1 MREKT
6 PGDSPPSNVAALWN
20 AARAGSFSPG
30 AKLALGT
37 IGCDLKGPVQEP
49 MDGRAKQPMH
59 APAHDVEQV
68 EGTMAKR
75 EPLTEKEA
83 AELFSHVD
91 DAGVVD
97 LDQDAAGGGDA
108 KRARRAKYDPL
119 SSEDPSG
126 SKTGNAISR
135 TAILSILLVIAIIV
149 GMQIAYGINRR
160 LNTANLSKTADVET
174 VEHAMESGVEWG
186 NGFTQFPEDYTVI
199 EASEETGVIEVS
211 VVDTDSED
219 ELELLSNSQIQ
230 SSALAT
236 NALLNDKVT
245 RVVYN
250 VYVLVDEDGEMQHD
264 SFFGMID
271 AQGTR
276 KAMLTFI
283 WTKSEADSSSSIDWE
298 LQILGM
304 DEATTE
310 AIQEQVNSVSSLAND
325 TTVTQQE
332 LEDEQAEQELEQSE
346 HGSDVFLG
354 HSEDELLTEEQ
365 EDDTF
370 DLSFLTGD
378 EDEDEEAEESE
389 EAEDS
394 SAE

>member
-1 MREKT
+1 
-6 PGDSPPSNVAALWN
+6 
-20 AARAGSFSPG
+20 
-30 AKLALGT
+30 
-37 IGCDLKGPVQEP
+37 
-49 MDGRAKQPMH
+49 
-59 APAHDVEQV
+59 
-68 EGTMAKR
+68 MAKK

-91 DAGVVD
+91 DSGVVSSD
-97 LDQDAAGGGDA
+97 EDAAGGSEA
-108 KRARRAKYDPL
+108 RRARRATYDPL

-126 SKTGNAISR
+126 SKSGNAISR

-186 NGFTQFPEDYTVI
+186 NGFTQFPEEYTVV

-245 RVVYN
+245 RVIYN
-250 VYVLVDEDGEMQHD
+250 VYVLVDEDDEMQQD
-264 SFFGMID
+264 LFFGMIP
-271 AQGTR
+271 ARGTR

-283 WTKSEADSSSSIDWE
+283 WTKSEADSGSSIDWE
-298 LQILGM
+298 LKILGM

-310 AIQEQVNSVSSLAND
+310 AIQEQVNSVSSITND
-325 TTVTQQE
+325 TTISQQE
-332 LEDEQAEQELEQSE
+332 LEAEEAEQELEQSE
-346 HGSDVFLG
+346 HGSEVFLG
-354 HSEDELLTEEQ
+354 YSEDESLTEEL

-370 DLSFLTGD
+370 DFSFLTGDGDEGED

-389 EAEDS
+389 DGEDS

>member
-1 MREKT
+1 
-6 PGDSPPSNVAALWN
+6 
-20 AARAGSFSPG
+20 
-30 AKLALGT
+30 
-37 IGCDLKGPVQEP
+37 
-49 MDGRAKQPMH
+49 
-59 APAHDVEQV
+59 
-68 EGTMAKR
+68 MAKK

-91 DAGVVD
+91 DSGVVSSD
-97 LDQDAAGGGDA
+97 EDAAGGSEA
-108 KRARRAKYDPL
+108 RRARRATYDPL

-126 SKTGNAISR
+126 SKSGNAISR

-186 NGFTQFPEDYTVI
+186 NGFTQFPEEYTVV

-245 RVVYN
+245 RVIYN
-250 VYVLVDEDGEMQHD
+250 VYVLVDEDDEMQQD
-264 SFFGMID
+264 LFFGMIP
-271 AQGTR
+271 ARGTR

-283 WTKSEADSSSSIDWE
+283 WTKSEADSGSSIDWE
-298 LQILGM
+298 LKILGM

-310 AIQEQVNSVSSLAND
+310 AFQEQVNSVSSITND
-325 TTVTQQE
+325 TTISQQE
-332 LEDEQAEQELEQSE
+332 LEAEEAEQELEQSE
-346 HGSDVFLG
+346 HGSEVFLG
-354 HSEDELLTEEQ
+354 YSEDESLTEEL

-370 DLSFLTGD
+370 DFSFLTGDGDEGED

-389 EAEDS
+389 DGEDS